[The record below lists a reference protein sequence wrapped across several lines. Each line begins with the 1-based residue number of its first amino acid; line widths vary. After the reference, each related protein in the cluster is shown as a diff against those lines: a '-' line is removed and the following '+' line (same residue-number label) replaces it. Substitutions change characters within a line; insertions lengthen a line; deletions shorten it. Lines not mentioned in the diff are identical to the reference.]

1 MRAQVLKHNNQLKNA
16 DVELQQR
23 AIEYLQLAA
32 VASTDVLATVLEEM
46 PAFPERESSI
56 LAKLKKKKP
65 ATKDI
70 DAVEVKDGKDK
81 TTTRPVAQMKSGQPP
96 AEPRPALQVCDVT
109 TVLLY
114 GQTTIVDRYL
124 SYPSA
129 NGRSLRSQYLVI
141 ALSLT
146 HD

>member
-109 TVLLY
+109 TVRLY
-114 GQTTIVDRYL
+114 GQMTIRARIFQL
-124 SYPSA
+124 SRRQGPMNCRFHCPS
-129 NGRSLRSQYLVI
+129 L
-141 ALSLT
+141 
-146 HD
+146 